1 MSQRPTRE
9 SLRAADIKYRLAQR
23 GLTCAGL
30 EREHGLYEGQC
41 RNALYEPNEE
51 GETVLANALGINP
64 QEIWP
69 ERFDATG
76 IRFIPQPRS
85 NYRPRGFVESR
96 RNERAA

>member
-1 MSQRPTRE
+1 MSRPPNPE
-9 SLRAADIKYRLAQR
+9 ALRAADIKYRLAQR
-23 GLTCAGL
+23 GLTCAEL
-30 EREHGLYEGQC
+30 ERRNDLYEGQC

-51 GETVLANALGINP
+51 GETAIAIALGINP

-85 NYRPRGFVESR
+85 NYRPRGFGESR